1 VALKA
6 AVFCQFK
13 TRLMRSHLLFLSF
26 GLFLLSLP
34 LSVAQAQYPGFSDPG
49 ARGSGSAGGG
59 TGGLV
64 AVSPTVDGGTVPT
77 GATAQVVVRFR
88 NDSSQPIETGLIRL
102 YPSSTVS
109 SNVALDQCKEGP
121 LPSGAECAV
130 ALSVKGLQAGSWRV
144 EMLMTHSGKTRLVS
158 ATVSG
163 QVEASGE
170 SSDTLASDIE
180 AIPTEIE
187 FGSLEGSQT
196 LTEPVILRNITSTPL
211 EITDIMIDASE
222 SSGYELKTECKKL
235 EPGQACIAV
244 VSWSPKMEGRASGVL
259 VVKHT
264 GPAALTSVAMSGE
277 YNPEEMDQAEVFPKA
292 VPGRGLLVASQTEI
306 DFGADV
312 QTASTITV
320 SLVNSGD
327 EPVTIQDIRIS
338 GADNGLSFKND
349 GCLAATVLDPIEAC
363 PLTITWSPTRI
374 GNLTDDVQI
383 LHDGARGVLVLPI
396 KGGSQLP
403 VSQDQK
409 AIVLSG
415 GNAVALPLDPSV
427 DPNESPEAAAQRARN
442 AQKNALEENLSSY
455 GLTVPNPAS
464 VLDGYKITSF
474 SPTRAIINGPGG
486 SRIVFDNEEIVL
498 GGVPWFVAIQKNGIE
513 FLHQGQR
520 ILLLF
525 DRSLSTI
532 NRVSSSSGDS
542 SVSGGSSSGNS
553 ASAAPETD
561 NGG

>member
-1 VALKA
+1 MRPQIFGFIIGLVILLLPFSA
-6 AVFCQFK
+6 AN
-13 TRLMRSHLLFLSF
+13 
-26 GLFLLSLP
+26 
-34 LSVAQAQYPGFSDPG
+34 AQYPGFGDPG
-49 ARGSGSAGGG
+49 SRGSGPGGAAGS
-59 TGGLV
+59 GLV
-64 AVSPTVDGGTVPT
+64 PVSPTIDGGTVPT

-88 NDSSQPIETGLIRL
+88 NDGSQPVETGLIRL

-109 SNVALDQCKEGP
+109 ANVALNQCEEEP
-121 LPSGAECAV
+121 LAPAAECAV

-158 ATVSG
+158 ATLSG

-170 SSDTLASDIE
+170 GAENLASDIE
-180 AIPTEIE
+180 AIPVEVE
-187 FGSLEGSQT
+187 FGSLEASQT
-196 LTEPVILRNITSTPL
+196 LTEPVILRNITSTAL
-211 EITDIMIDASE
+211 DITDIMIDASE
-222 SSGYELKTECKKL
+222 GAGYGLKTECKKL

-244 VSWSPKMEGRASGVL
+244 VSWSPKMKGRSSGVL
-259 VVKHT
+259 IVRHT
-264 GPAALTSVAMSGE
+264 GPAALTSVPLSGE
-277 YNPEEMDQAEVFPKA
+277 YKPEDVEQAEVFPQA
-292 VPGRGLLVASQTEI
+292 VPGRGLLVASQTEV
-306 DFGADV
+306 DFGANV

-320 SLVNSGD
+320 SLVNAGD
-327 EPVTIQDIRIS
+327 APVTIQDIRIS

-396 KGGSQLP
+396 KGGSELP

-415 GNAVALPLDPSV
+415 GAISLPLDPSV
-427 DPNESPEAAAQRARN
+427 DPNLSPEAAAQRARN
-442 AQKNALEENLSSY
+442 AQQGIVEQSLSSY
-455 GLTVPNPAS
+455 GVTVPNPAS

-498 GGVPWFVAIQKNGIE
+498 GGVPWFVGIQKNGIE

-525 DRSLSTI
+525 DRSLSSI
-532 NRVSSSSGDS
+532 NRVSSSSGS
-542 SVSGGSSSGNS
+542 SGSSDEDSSGNS
-553 ASAAPETD
+553 GSSTGTTEPET
-561 NGG
+561 GG